1 MDNREELKAKVEEGI
16 EQISPEMMEMISGG
30 EGGSGYTCKIC
41 GKTFMT
47 ITSIAAHMSSVHK

>member
-1 MDNREELKAKVEEGI
+1 MEKNMMEAQGMNEEKI
-16 EQISPEMMEMISGG
+16 ELTPEMLEKIASG

-47 ITSIAAHMSSVHK
+47 ITSIACHMSSVHK